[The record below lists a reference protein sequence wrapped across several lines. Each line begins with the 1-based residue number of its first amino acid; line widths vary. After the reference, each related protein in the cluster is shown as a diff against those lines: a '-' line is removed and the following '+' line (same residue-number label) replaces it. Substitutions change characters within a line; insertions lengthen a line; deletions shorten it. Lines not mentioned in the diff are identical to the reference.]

1 LDIFLCSLPLY
12 RPTSTKLLCCTRR
25 DIFRML
31 HRPNQGSI
39 ARLWPCIFKCLIE
52 FPLRMLICLPFRFIY
67 FLQPGVAVLAMKL
80 NGIPLPSFVTLAP
93 LAKYLFNCSAV
104 AVHILKLNSSLLNSF
119 RVIQTSRS
127 GDSASRVQRT
137 GYWRCAA
144 PHDCPTRCLLK
155 GVLLLELRIH
165 PPRIAPIPVLAVG
178 YSGRSTLNS
187 CT

>member
-52 FPLRMLICLPFRFIY
+52 FPLRMLICLTFRFIY
-67 FLQPGVAVLAMKL
+67 ILQSGVAVLAMKL
-80 NGIPLPSFVTLAP
+80 NRIPLPSFVTLAP

-127 GDSASRVQRT
+127 GDSASRVQRRQL
-137 GYWRCAA
+137 GAGGGFIFVRPYYR
-144 PHDCPTRCLLK
+144 
-155 GVLLLELRIH
+155 
-165 PPRIAPIPVLAVG
+165 
-178 YSGRSTLNS
+178 
-187 CT
+187 